1 MKFDYEAYE
10 AKVNELVEKD
20 LDEAYEYQSREMNKF
35 LEEYR
40 KEADSKAK
48 KDICEI
54 IESVIAWSE
63 NGSVNLWFETK
74 GEAQAVYDEILSEHS
89 PVAPML
95 SEDCDLYKDGEEW
108 VVSLMFYGDYVPG
121 WDGFE
126 E

>member
-74 GEAQAVYDEILSEHS
+74 GEAQAVYDEILSEYS

-95 SEDCDLYKDGEEW
+95 SEDCDLYKEGEGW

>member
-10 AKVNELVEKD
+10 AKVNELAEKD
-20 LDEAYEYQSREMNKF
+20 LDETYEYQSREMNKF

-54 IESVIAWSE
+54 IESIIAWSE
-63 NGSVNLWFETK
+63 SGSVVRWYDSK
-74 GEAQAVYDEILSEHS
+74 AEAQAVYDEILSEYS

-95 SEDCDLYKDGEEW
+95 TEDYDLYKDGEKW

-121 WDGFE
+121 WEGFE

>member
-74 GEAQAVYDEILSEHS
+74 GEAQAVYDEILSEYS

>member
-1 MKFDYEAYE
+1 MKFDYKTYE
-10 AKVNELVEKD
+10 ENVNRLSKKN
-20 LDEAYEYQSREMNKF
+20 LDETYKYQITEMSKF
-35 LEEYR
+35 LEKYKDEI
-40 KEADSKAK
+40 DSKAK
-48 KDICEI
+48 EDIYKI
-54 IESVIAWSE
+54 LNDMVYFST
-63 NGSVNLWFETK
+63 NGNVNWYYDSK
-74 GEAQAVYDEILSEHS
+74 AEAQAVYDEILSEYS